1 MDAPPN
7 RFFPSSS
14 PTNARRFLSHA
25 INGARRLRFHSHGAS
40 PSPIKSTTHCSLLSF
55 TSPPNLLLL
64 LLVKQ
69 PHAAA
74 TSCSLS
80 CRFGKSKPPRHQQV
94 HRRVPCNLLRQT
106 PASDSPLIRAPSLL
120 RCSLCVALI
129 LAAHCP
135 RRIPLRAAT
144 AKPHRSPPL
153 LKCLVVGVLRRAF
166 TLHAPAAPSTFCR
179 RNIAIR
185 QGLLWPEPSPAVR
198 CHYRNKNTRQRLCRV
213 LYLTKRVRRTVH
225 RQSLLY
231 QMLVPFSG
239 VQHCVR
245 TGGIALCRGVNGL
258 WHRAGRSATWYRG
271 WRSLPD
277 GRTVRAYRPDGPRVR
292 RGGKGRRRC
301 LYLAPGRDPIG
312 EERS

>member
-144 AKPHRSPPL
+144 AKPHRSPPFAE
-153 LKCLVVGVLRRAF
+153 VPRRWC
-166 TLHAPAAPSTFCR
+166 AAPSFHSARASCTVDVLPSQHR
-179 RNIAIR
+179 YTPRTTVTGAI
-185 QGLLWPEPSPAVR
+185 PAVSLSLPKSTEKLKK
-198 CHYRNKNTRQRLCRV
+198 HS
-213 LYLTKRVRRTVH
+213 TKTLSSIVFDKKGRRTVH
-225 RQSLLY
+225 RQSLL
-231 QMLVPFSG
+231 
-239 VQHCVR
+239 
-245 TGGIALCRGVNGL
+245 CRVLFFGHSTQTL
-258 WHRAGRSATWYRG
+258 PSAR
-271 WRSLPD
+271 
-277 GRTVRAYRPDGPRVR
+277 
-292 RGGKGRRRC
+292 
-301 LYLAPGRDPIG
+301 
-312 EERS
+312 